1 MLRNYG
7 NSIQPWVLA
16 LLSAMASPAFAIGN
30 GFTYQGSLTDATV
43 AATGTYDL
51 QFTLQTTGGTNIG
64 SPLIK
69 DDVLVSAG
77 VFSVELDFGPAIA
90 GGDYQLQ
97 IGVRPGAS
105 SGAYTT
111 LSPATRL
118 LPTPQATFASSSQI
132 AATVVNGAIGS
143 AQINSTEVQARV
155 TSSCP
160 SGQAIRVVNANGS
173 VTCETAMTGPQGI
186 QGIQGPQGPIGP
198 IGPTGATGDTGPQG
212 PAGSADAW
220 SRAGNAGTN
229 PVTDFIGTT
238 DNQPLQLRAFNNRVG
253 RFEPRGTV
261 SSWGDAPSVTL
272 GSSAN
277 EASNIG
283 ATVGGGGATRTL
295 LGDID
300 PALKNAAQGNFS
312 TVAGG
317 YGNTASTGLATI
329 SGGQYNTILG
339 QAGTLAG
346 GRENRAH
353 GNDSSIGGGAFNR
366 ALGAGSAISG
376 GLSNCAGGDFSM
388 AQGKDAGVRPGND
401 SSDHSCQFA
410 GDSGDANGDN
420 GTFVWAD
427 DQGGG
432 FISTGPRQFLVRA
445 QGGMAINTNTPVAG
459 AALTV
464 NGNAVVNSPG
474 TLNFGSQVRQ
484 MVNLWGTEYGIG
496 VQAARQYYRTSVNGG
511 FSWFEGGVHNDNTN
525 NPGAGGT
532 LRMALSNT
540 GQLQTTTG
548 TISTFS
554 DARLKDHVEDYSGA
568 LDRINALRAVRYHY
582 REAGKAPFQPE
593 GYHLGFIAQEV
604 QQVMPEWVSE
614 GDDGY
619 LMLSMRGFEAMAV
632 RGMQELS
639 AENESLRNQV
649 VTLEARLAAIEKR
662 LAKP

>member
-1 MLRNYG
+1 MFRNCG

-16 LLSAMASPAFAIGN
+16 ILSAMASPAFAIGN
-30 GFTYQGSLTDATV
+30 GFTYQGSLTDATI

-111 LSPATRL
+111 LSPATKL

-155 TSSCP
+155 TASCP

-186 QGIQGPQGPIGP
+186 QGIQGIQGPQGP

-220 SRAGNAGTN
+220 SRVGNAGTN
-229 PVTDFIGTT
+229 PATDFIGTT

-261 SSWGDAPSVTL
+261 SSWGDAPSVVL

-277 EASNIG
+277 EVSNVG
-283 ATVGGGGATRTL
+283 ATVGGGGATR
-295 LGDID
+295 GING
-300 PALKNAAQGNFS
+300 ALEPSYKNSAQGAFSTIGGGFGNTAGNSSTTIGGGTFNTTGGDSGTVGGGYVNRAHGGFS
-312 TVAGG
+312 TVGGGFFNKAGG
-317 YGNTASTGLATI
+317 YGSTV
-329 SGGQYNTILG
+329 SGG
-339 QAGTLAG
+339 
-346 GRENRAH
+346 
-353 GNDSSIGGGAFNR
+353 SV
-366 ALGAGSAISG
+366 
-376 GLSNCAGGDFSM
+376 NCAGGDYSM
-388 AQGKDAGVRPGND
+388 ASGKDAGVRPGND
-401 SSDHSCQFA
+401 SGDLSCA
-410 GDSGDANGDN
+410 IGDSGDGDGDN
-420 GTFVWAD
+420 GTYVWAD
-427 DQGGG
+427 DQGTA
-432 FISTGPRQFLVRA
+432 FNSTGPRQFLVRA

-464 NGNAVVNSPG
+464 NGNAVVNAPG
-474 TLNFGSQVRQ
+474 ALSFGSQVRQ

-548 TISTFS
+548 TISTLS
-554 DARLKDHVEDYSGA
+554 DLRLKDQVEDYSGA
-568 LDRINALRAVRYHY
+568 LDQINALRAVRYHY
-582 REAGKAPFQPE
+582 KDAGKAAFQPK
-593 GYHLGFIAQEV
+593 GHHLGFIAQEV

-639 AENESLRNQV
+639 ADNEALRDQV
-649 VTLEARLAAIEKR
+649 DTLEARLAAIEKR
-662 LAKP
+662 LAD